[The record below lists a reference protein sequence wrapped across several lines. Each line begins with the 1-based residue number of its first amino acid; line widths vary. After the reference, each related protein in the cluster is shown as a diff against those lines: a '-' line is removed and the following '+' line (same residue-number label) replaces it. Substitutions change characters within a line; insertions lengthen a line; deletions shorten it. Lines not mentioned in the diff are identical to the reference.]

1 MCIYIYTRVK
11 WDDELVQDPF
21 FFLTGWCPPLS
32 LGLLR
37 LSSSYLIWEDWWL
50 DHPDPI
56 GISLCVSSER
66 VDMRN
71 ATSLPLQLPLW
82 RPQDDGCA
90 PYALAVPSNRPSPTD
105 VPMSLS
111 LNQLGTGATN
121 QWSWIKKSWN
131 LKKKK
136 NSSKFKFSYSF
147 PWKSPAV
154 SLFH

>member
-1 MCIYIYTRVK
+1 MCIYIYYTRVK
-11 WDDELVQDPF
+11 GSDDSYRILF
-21 FFLTGWCPPLS
+21 FTGWCCSPS

-56 GISLCVSSER
+56 GISFCVSSKR

-82 RPQDDGCA
+82 RPQDDA
-90 PYALAVPSNRPSPTD
+90 RLTLWLRPQTTPHRLTYPCLFLLISSAQEQRISGPEWGKLKNT
-105 VPMSLS
+105 
-111 LNQLGTGATN
+111 
-121 QWSWIKKSWN
+121 KKFV
-131 LKKKK
+131 LKKQVKLI
-136 NSSKFKFSYSF
+136 SYSF